1 MPEPRLIHAANN
13 RLPTEKAHGL
23 QIVQMCE
30 ALADTGYAVTLVT
43 PRRIN
48 TPEMRAVGSLW
59 DHYGVAQNFE
69 FRRLWCLDLLP
80 LFPRFRFAFFTQSI
94 TYLVRL
100 LIWLLRQ
107 QVDVLYTRDLLV
119 GAALALAHP
128 RTTLVYEVHQVHS
141 SWLGQRVQGFLAR
154 RARVVA
160 VTGHL
165 AGHMRALGAPRV
177 LVAHDGFRAARFADV
192 PSRAQARAELGI
204 PLEAFVVGYVGQL
217 HTMEMPKGLDTL
229 VEAIARAVNTG
240 AEIDLLLVGGP
251 EDSAAALRDQWAAQ
265 GLPPLRLHTTGQVAP
280 DVVPRTMA
288 AMDVGV
294 MPLPWTEHFAYHASA
309 LKLFEYMA
317 AGCAVVAS
325 DLPSTAEVLRSGE
338 TGWLVPPGDAPALA
352 EALQRLYADRDLCR
366 RLSEN
371 ARNDVQQYTWSA
383 RAARI
388 RAFIEGK
395 S

>member
-1 MPEPRLIHAANN
+1 MPEPRLIYAANN

-30 ALADTGYAVTLVT
+30 ALADTGYDVTLVT

-48 TPEMRAVGSLW
+48 TPEMRAVRSLW

-119 GAALALAHP
+119 GAALALDHP

-154 RARVVA
+154 RAHVVA

-165 AGHMRALGAPRV
+165 AAHMRTLGAPRI

-204 PLEAFVVGYVGQL
+204 PLEAFVVGYVGRL

-229 VEAIARAVNTG
+229 VEAIAHAVKTG
-240 AEIDLLLVGGP
+240 MEIDLLLVGGP
-251 EDSAAALRDQWAAQ
+251 DDSAAALRDQWVAQ
-265 GLPPLRLHTTGQVAP
+265 GLPPERLHTTGQVAP

-325 DLPSTAEVLRSGE
+325 DLPSTAEVLHSGE
-338 TGWLVPPGDAPALA
+338 SGWLVPPGDALALA

-366 RLSEN
+366 RLSEK
-371 ARNDVQQYTWSA
+371 AQNDVQQYTWSA

>member
-1 MPEPRLIHAANN
+1 
-13 RLPTEKAHGL
+13 
-23 QIVQMCE
+23 
-30 ALADTGYAVTLVT
+30 
-43 PRRIN
+43 
-48 TPEMRAVGSLW
+48 
-59 DHYGVAQNFE
+59 
-69 FRRLWCLDLLP
+69 
-80 LFPRFRFAFFTQSI
+80 
-94 TYLVRL
+94 
-100 LIWLLRQ
+100 
-107 QVDVLYTRDLLV
+107 
-119 GAALALAHP
+119 
-128 RTTLVYEVHQVHS
+128 
-141 SWLGQRVQGFLAR
+141 
-154 RARVVA
+154 
-160 VTGHL
+160 
-165 AGHMRALGAPRV
+165 
-177 LVAHDGFRAARFADV
+177 
-192 PSRAQARAELGI
+192 
-204 PLEAFVVGYVGQL
+204 VVGYVGRL

>member
-1 MPEPRLIHAANN
+1 MPEPRLIYVANN

-30 ALADTGYAVTLVT
+30 ALAETGHAVTLVA
-43 PRRIN
+43 PRRFN
-48 TPEMRAVGSLW
+48 TPEMRAVRSLW
-59 DHYGVAQNFE
+59 DHYGVAPSFA
-69 FRRLWCLDLLP
+69 FRRLWCLDLFP
-80 LFPRFRFAFFTQSI
+80 LFPRYHVAFLTQTL
-94 TYLVRL
+94 TYLVGL
-100 LIWLLRQ
+100 LVWLLPRR
-107 QVDVLYTRDLLV
+107 VDVLYTRDLWI

-141 SWLGQRVQGFLAR
+141 TRFGRRAQGFLAR

-165 AGHMRALGAPRV
+165 TDRMRALGASRV
-177 LVAHDGFRAARFADV
+177 LVAHDGIRSARFADL
-192 PSRAQARAELGI
+192 PSQAQARAALGF
-204 PLEAFVVGYVGQL
+204 PAAAFVVGYVGRL

-229 VEAIARAVNTG
+229 VDAVACAVETG

-251 EDSAAALRDQWAAQ
+251 DASAEALRGQWAAR
-265 GLPPLRLHTTGQVAP
+265 GLPPERLHGVGQVPP
-280 DVVPRTMA
+280 DAVPRYMA

-294 MPLPWTEHFAYHASA
+294 LPLPWTEHFAYHASA

-317 AGCAVVAS
+317 AGCAVLAS
-325 DLPSTAEVLRSGE
+325 DLPSTAEVLRAGE
-338 TGWLVPPGDAPALA
+338 TGLLVPPGDATALA
-352 EALQRLYADRDLCR
+352 DALQRLYADRDLCR
-366 RLSEN
+366 RLGER
-371 ARNDVQQYTWSA
+371 AQIDVQQYTWSA

-388 RAFIEGK
+388 QAFIEDT